1 MLLAVLLK
9 RPPLLDL
16 ASCNNYSIKLLR
28 AFPGATLPQTPWDT
42 LFLAQARFRNGQ
54 RTAKL
59 GGKELNTTA
68 SKRCLQASCR
78 NGKNHTQCCKGIPT
92 LTFWCE
98 KEKVWASQSPRASSG
113 VQWKLFH
120 LSQFNFAPWKVTTT
134 QLPQIAEGWET
145 PAMKDTHRERKGL
158 FFHPCANAFSIFQHN
173 PQLSSKEFLYLSFNR
188 VFHSYQKPSF
198 LHIAVIKR
206 WHYKTWSI

>member
-1 MLLAVLLK
+1 MD
-9 RPPLLDL
+9 R
-16 ASCNNYSIKLLR
+16 
-28 AFPGATLPQTPWDT
+28 Q
-42 LFLAQARFRNGQ
+42 
-54 RTAKL
+54 
-59 GGKELNTTA
+59 
-68 SKRCLQASCR
+68 LQAWVEKSLIPQPQNSAFR
-78 NGKNHTQCCKGIPT
+78 PAAEMGKIIPSAVKVSQPS
-92 LTFWCE
+92 LPDAR
-98 KEKVWASQSPRASSG
+98 KKVWASQSPRASSG

-145 PAMKDTHRERKGL
+145 PVMKDPHRERKGL
-158 FFHPCANAFSIFQHN
+158 FFHPHANEFSIFQHN

-198 LHIAVIKR
+198 LHIAVIKL